1 MGPSLRLKEL
11 CVAHS
16 LEESLSSIIVKK
28 SNHSAGMVTVGSP
41 GSLWEKYLAHILNVA
56 GRGVFLL
63 ASPTLS
69 PTDVL
74 SQVELS
80 N

>member
-1 MGPSLRLKEL
+1 
-11 CVAHS
+11 
-16 LEESLSSIIVKK
+16 VKK